1 MGLEYVIMI
10 KPITKKTT
18 KTETSKKTTAKTTS
32 VQATPLAVTAARVST
47 APAPG
52 TEAGKPAQS
61 VSEPGKVTLQLVK
74 PGASRVL
81 VAGSF
86 NGWKPEA
93 TPLKPL
99 GNGRWTGKLDVKPGT
114 YEYLFVVD
122 GYLIQDP
129 NATESVANPFGG
141 LNSVLT
147 VRN

>member
-1 MGLEYVIMI
+1 M
-10 KPITKKTT
+10 KPTTKKTT
-18 KTETSKKTTAKTTS
+18 KTENGKKTTGKAP
-32 VQATPLAVTAARVST
+32 AAPALAARELTVS
-47 APAPG
+47 APAPKPL
-52 TEAGKPAQS
+52 AAQPSLSQSPKPAPPATK
-61 VSEPGKVTLQLVK
+61 PGKITLQLEK
-74 PGASRVL
+74 PGASKVL

-93 TPLKPL
+93 TPLTPL
-99 GNGRWTGKLDVKPGT
+99 GNGRWTGNLDVKPGK

-122 GYLIQDP
+122 GNWMPDP

>member
-1 MGLEYVIMI
+1 M
-10 KPITKKTT
+10 KPTTKKTN
-18 KTETSKKTTAKTTS
+18 KTEISKTTAVKATA
-32 VQATPLAVTAARVST
+32 VQAA
-47 APAPG
+47 APAKAA
-52 TEAGKPAQS
+52 TREVTVTTPAPEVMKSPRS
-61 VSEPGKVTLQLVK
+61 VANPGKVTLQLVK

-86 NGWKPEA
+86 NGWRPEA
-93 TPLKPL
+93 TPLTPL
-99 GNGRWTGKLDVKPGT
+99 GNGRWTGSLDVTPGK

-122 GYLIQDP
+122 GSWMPDP

>member
-1 MGLEYVIMI
+1 
-10 KPITKKTT
+10 
-18 KTETSKKTTAKTTS
+18 
-32 VQATPLAVTAARVST
+32 
-47 APAPG
+47 
-52 TEAGKPAQS
+52 
-61 VSEPGKVTLQLVK
+61 
-74 PGASRVL
+74 VL

-93 TPLKPL
+93 TPLTPL
-99 GNGRWTGKLDVKPGT
+99 GNGRWTGSLDVKPGK

-122 GYLIQDP
+122 GNWMPDP